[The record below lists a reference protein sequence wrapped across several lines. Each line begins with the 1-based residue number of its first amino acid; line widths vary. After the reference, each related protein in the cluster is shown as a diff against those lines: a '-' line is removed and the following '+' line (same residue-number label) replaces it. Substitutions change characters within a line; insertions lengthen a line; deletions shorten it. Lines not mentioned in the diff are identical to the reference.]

1 MSSPVS
7 YDLQGQGGGKV
18 LTSVDGLTTGDWRWI
33 QVVNDA
39 VITSLVS
46 SNINSIADL
55 DGLTFPAGVGFGGR
69 FSQIEVTSGAIIA
82 YHA

>member
-1 MSSPVS
+1 M
-7 YDLQGQGGGKV
+7 
-18 LTSVDGLTTGDWRWI
+18 
-33 QVVNDA
+33 NDA

-46 SNINSIADL
+46 SNILNIADL

-82 YHA
+82 YYA